1 MDFRQSES
9 KCNRTAKRE
18 ARTKTKN
25 SQRNWPLLCK
35 WASDRQG
42 SRRIGKSKVRC
53 FKKKPI
59 ALRMGLYAAKCA
71 PKHHER

>member
-35 WASDRQG
+35 RSQLQARQQAYG
-42 SRRIGKSKVRC
+42 QEYSKIVQ
-53 FKKKPI
+53 KDSS
-59 ALRMGLYAAKCA
+59 KCA
-71 PKHHER
+71 PTKK